1 MQIKGRNSLVNTF
14 FLALIVSL
22 FAYCNAFTQSNYQ
35 AEINAWH
42 NNRIENLKS
51 PNGWLNL
58 IALEWLK
65 PGKNSIGSDSSC
77 TISKNIANW
86 DSLIGTFT
94 LGAGEVV
101 FKSAKNIPVYFG
113 KQEIKSVKIF
123 DFETEDNLE
132 LTYKNY
138 KFIIIKRGEKI
149 GLRIRDL
156 ESPQMQKDLQIDR
169 FTVDETYKIMA
180 SLSKT
185 DTTNFIAVD
194 NVIGQTTQTPFAGM
208 LKFTL
213 KNQEFQLAAF
223 DEGEDLFIVFADN
236 TSGTETYG
244 GGRFLYAKKP
254 KMGELVELDF
264 NKSYNPPCVFTN
276 FATCPLP
283 PKINFLNIKIEA
295 GEKTVPKN

>member
-1 MQIKGRNSLVNTF
+1 M
-14 FLALIVSL
+14 
-22 FAYCNAFTQSNYQ
+22 
-35 AEINAWH
+35 
-42 NNRIENLKS
+42 
-51 PNGWLNL
+51 
-58 IALEWLK
+58 
-65 PGKNSIGSDSSC
+65 
-77 TISKNIANW
+77 
-86 DSLIGTFT
+86 

-101 FKSAKNIPVYFG
+101 FKSARNIPVYFG

-156 ESPQMQKDLQIDR
+156 ESPLMQKDLQIER
-169 FTVDETYKIMA
+169 FTVDETYKTMA

-185 DTTNFIAVD
+185 DTSNFIAVD
-194 NVIGQTTQTPFAGM
+194 NVIGQTTQTPYAGT
-208 LKFTL
+208 LKFSL
-213 KNQEFQLAAF
+213 KNQEFQLAAL
-223 DEGEDLFIVFADN
+223 DEGEDLFIVFADK
-236 TSGTETYG
+236 TSGLETYG

-283 PKINFLNIKIEA
+283 PKSNFLNIKIEA

>member
-1 MQIKGRNSLVNTF
+1 MSSKTLINTF
-14 FLALIVSL
+14 FSALIPCL
-22 FAYCNAFTQSNYQ
+22 FAFCNAFTQSNYQ
-35 AEINAWH
+35 TEIDQWH
-42 NNRIENLKS
+42 QNRIQKLKS
-51 PNGWLNL
+51 PDGWLNL

-65 PGKNSIGSDSSC
+65 PGKNSIGKDSTC
-77 TISKNIANW
+77 NISKNNSNW

-101 FKSAKNIPVYFG
+101 FKSAKGVPVYFG
-113 KQEIKSVKIF
+113 TQEIRSVKVF

-138 KFIIIKRGEKI
+138 TFIIIKRGEKI

-156 ESPQMQKDLQIDR
+156 ESPQAKQELKIDR
-169 FTVDETYKIMA
+169 FTIDEAYKTIA
-180 SLSKT
+180 FLSKT
-185 DTTNFIAVD
+185 DTINFIPIE
-194 NVIGQTTQTPFAGM
+194 NVLGQTTQTPFAGI

-213 KNQEFQLAAF
+213 KNQNYQLLAI
-223 DEGEDLFIVFADN
+223 DEVEDLFIVFADQ
-236 TSGTETYG
+236 TSGQETYG

-254 KMGELVELDF
+254 KMGELIELDF

-283 PKINFLNIKIEA
+283 PKVNFLNIKIEA
-295 GEKTVPKN
+295 GEKIVPKN

>member
-1 MQIKGRNSLVNTF
+1 MSKIKI
-14 FLALIVSL
+14 LALFILASL
-22 FAYCNAFTQSNYQ
+22 TVCLFTFLSAFTQSNYQ

-65 PGKNSIGSDSSC
+65 PGKNSIGTDSSC

-94 LGAGEVV
+94 LGTGEVV
-101 FKSAKNIPVYFG
+101 FKSAKNISVYFG
-113 KQEIKSVKIF
+113 KQEIKSVKVF

-138 KFIIIKRGEKI
+138 KFIVIKRGEKI

-156 ESPQMQKDLQIDR
+156 ESPLMQKDLQIER
-169 FTVDETYKIMA
+169 FTVDETYKTMA

-185 DTTNFIAVD
+185 DTNNFIAID
-194 NVIGQTTQTPFAGM
+194 NVIGQITQTPYAGT
-208 LKFTL
+208 LKFSL
-213 KNQEFQLAAF
+213 KNQDFQLAAL
-223 DEGEDLFIVFADN
+223 DEGEYLFIVFADK
-236 TSGTETYG
+236 TTGLETYG

-254 KMGELVELDF
+254 NMGELIQLDF
-264 NKSYNPPCVFTN
+264 NKAYNPPCVFTN

-283 PKINFLNIKIEA
+283 PKSNFLNIKIQA
-295 GEKTVPKN
+295 GEKVYHKQ